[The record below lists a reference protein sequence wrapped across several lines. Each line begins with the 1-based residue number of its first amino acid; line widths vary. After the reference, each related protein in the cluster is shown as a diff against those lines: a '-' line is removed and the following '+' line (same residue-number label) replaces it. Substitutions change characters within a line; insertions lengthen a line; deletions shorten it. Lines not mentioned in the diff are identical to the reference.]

1 MTKRSRDALGFADRT
16 DLFLAVIV
24 THFAFA
30 DIGTSVANL
39 TAFTG
44 SPSRRLIGL

>member
-1 MTKRSRDALGFADRT
+1 MTERSRDALGFADRT

-30 DIGTSVANL
+30 DIETFNNCSDAI
-39 TAFTG
+39 
-44 SPSRRLIGL
+44 SIRSKRRQSS